1 SDLEILPFPK
11 QAESSLELRRRSFA
25 AQVAELATY
34 KLKHYK
40 DVHRKSLAESM
51 CPLRRISCRFSKYR
65 SITGICNN
73 VFRPHSG
80 AAMSALQRIM
90 PADYDDEDG
99 ESEKIR
105 ISSLRTSVDGD
116 RLPDPCFVAQSLSR
130 WRSEHHRPSMSV
142 SAFFVHWSQFLY
154 DDMASIAPF
163 KLADGNVPTCCPIS
177 RHPECAPLQ
186 KDNG

>member
-1 SDLEILPFPK
+1 MTVDDYSTNLPE
-11 QAESSLELRRRSFA
+11 AII
-25 AQVAELATY
+25 T
-34 KLKHYK
+34 KHYK

-90 PADYDDEDG
+90 PADYDDG
-99 ESEKIR
+99 

-130 WRSEHHRPSMSV
+130 
-142 SAFFVHWSQFLY
+142 
-154 DDMASIAPF
+154 
-163 KLADGNVPTCCPIS
+163 
-177 RHPECAPLQ
+177 
-186 KDNG
+186 